1 MNELENFLWNILI
14 MHPEMTN
21 GYIKWAALYTLRKTF
36 CWTQSSRH
44 VIYRSKTV
52 FS

>member
-21 GYIKWAALYTLRKTF
+21 DYIKWAALYIEKDVLLDSK
-36 CWTQSSRH
+36 QSPCNLQ
-44 VIYRSKTV
+44 K
-52 FS
+52 